1 MKFSNYL
8 VLFLILYS
16 LDSKAQDV
24 QVGLIGGMTIYQGDF
39 PSYRLKDTL
48 TILANPGF
56 GIFLRKPIGE
66 KLAVKGSIYFSQFEG
81 DDSLDPSLLGFR
93 NPSFFK
99 YPMSEFTI
107 TADYR
112 LFAINQYK
120 RPIEFF
126 VLGGFGFSKSTVS
139 NQDIAADCP
148 ILNLILPLGA
158 GIRTKINDN
167 INMSLH
173 FEQVLT
179 NSDCLDGFK
188 GLNSAND
195 TYSSLKVGISYS
207 FAPVTG
213 NSKNIGCPTF

>member
-93 NPSFFK
+93 NPSFLN
-99 YPMSEFTI
+99 I
-107 TADYR
+107 
-112 LFAINQYK
+112 L
-120 RPIEFF
+120 
-126 VLGGFGFSKSTVS
+126 
-139 NQDIAADCP
+139 C
-148 ILNLILPLGA
+148 LNLRSLPISDFL
-158 GIRTKINDN
+158 
-167 INMSLH
+167 
-173 FEQVLT
+173 QLT
-179 NSDCLDGFK
+179 NTSDLLSF
-188 GLNSAND
+188 L
-195 TYSSLKVGISYS
+195 SLVALVFQNPLFLTRI
-207 FAPVTG
+207 
-213 NSKNIGCPTF
+213 